1 MWNVQMDWGNSVC
14 FLPSS
19 VLVFGQW
26 IGGGKTAAATGKL
39 KVRPGKRALCP
50 LGWDGRWLAQA
61 GLRFKVVC
69 KRLRRLLA

>member
-39 KVRPGKRALCP
+39 GKFVRASALFVRSVGMADGWHRRA
-50 LGWDGRWLAQA
+50 
-61 GLRFKVVC
+61 
-69 KRLRRLLA
+69 